1 MTISNCPTTRWT
13 ETAGAATAATAA
25 MKWGAYCL
33 SQTEMFFTRFALV
46 FILWFVAESCSN
58 VGKLKDDKDDSK
70 GEPDK
75 ENDTEKSAKA
85 LEESSPKEE
94 TPEAD
99 KGEEE
104 LVEVEDDD
112 DYLLYLEVILRTIH
126 TAYYDLYDQMREEKR
141 SSPSTSSSSLS
152 SSVPDLKTVI
162 PYVKRKV
169 QLSCQIFVHTIQGCA
184 KKFLLSLVRKLPLR
198 LMGCALAAQ
207 VSGQM

>member
-1 MTISNCPTTRWT
+1 M
-13 ETAGAATAATAA
+13 
-25 MKWGAYCL
+25 
-33 SQTEMFFTRFALV
+33 
-46 FILWFVAESCSN
+46 
-58 VGKLKDDKDDSK
+58 KDDKDDSK

-75 ENDTEKSAKA
+75 KDDTEKSKKTPV
-85 LEESSPKEE
+85 ESSSKEE

-126 TAYYDLYDQMREEKR
+126 TAYYDLYDQMREEKD
-141 SSPSTSSSSLS
+141 SPSTSSSSSS

-169 QLSCQIFVHTIQGCA
+169 TLPCQI
-184 KKFLLSLVRKLPLR
+184 LVPQSHAINITPGSTRNERGVQRRGSDPR
-198 LMGCALAAQ
+198 AAQ
-207 VSGQM
+207 QEPGL

>member
-1 MTISNCPTTRWT
+1 M
-13 ETAGAATAATAA
+13 
-25 MKWGAYCL
+25 
-33 SQTEMFFTRFALV
+33 
-46 FILWFVAESCSN
+46 
-58 VGKLKDDKDDSK
+58 KDDKDDSK

-75 ENDTEKSAKA
+75 KDDTEKSKKTPV
-85 LEESSPKEE
+85 ESSSKEE

-126 TAYYDLYDQMREEKR
+126 TAYYDLYDQMREEKD
-141 SSPSTSSSSLS
+141 SPSTSSSSS

-169 QLSCQIFVHTIQGCA
+169 ILPCQILVPQSHLITITPGSTRNERGVQRRG
-184 KKFLLSLVRKLPLR
+184 SDPR
-198 LMGCALAAQ
+198 AAQ
-207 VSGQM
+207 QEPGL